1 MERFP
6 LNPNRWVEP
15 LSTFVC
21 LSGQSA
27 AFRRCPGEGAR
38 NTNGNEFSQSRCLV
52 GSLSVALAPCVV
64 ILHAEADKGGA
75 ILVHQRLGA
84 FEDQRISGI
93 NGNIDLSAQYE
104 ILLCIVLIDTVDQRC
119 AAKGVASI
127 ERRPEAI
134 IKGIADVPFNSR

>member
-1 MERFP
+1 M
-6 LNPNRWVEP
+6 
-15 LSTFVC
+15 T
-21 LSGQSA
+21 
-27 AFRRCPGEGAR
+27 
-38 NTNGNEFSQSRCLV
+38 TNGNELSQSRCLV

-64 ILHAEADKGGA
+64 ILHAEADKCGA
-75 ILVHQRLGA
+75 ILMHQRLGE

-104 ILLCIVLIDTVDQRC
+104 ILLCIVLIDTVDQRF

>member
-1 MERFP
+1 M
-6 LNPNRWVEP
+6 ND
-15 LSTFVC
+15 TDT
-21 LSGQSA
+21 SA
-27 AFRRCPGEGAR
+27 LLVLLGTCG
-38 NTNGNEFSQSRCLV
+38 SQHGGRHASL

-64 ILHAEADKGGA
+64 ILHAEADKCGA
-75 ILVHQRLGA
+75 ILVHQRLGE

-134 IKGIADVPFNSR
+134 IKRIADVPFNSR

>member
-1 MERFP
+1 MICLFLRRDALCTESICAIAVPHVTRDRF
-6 LNPNRWVEP
+6 
-15 LSTFVC
+15 S
-21 LSGQSA
+21 
-27 AFRRCPGEGAR
+27 FRTNDPG
-38 NTNGNEFSQSRCLV
+38 T
-52 GSLSVALAPCVV
+52 VAKKELPIVLAPCVV
-64 ILHAEADKGGA
+64 ILHTEADKGGA
-75 ILVHQRLGA
+75 ILVPKRLGE

-104 ILLCIVLIDTVDQRC
+104 ILLCIVLIDIVDQRC